1 MENIDNMLEYL
12 YPTFVYF
19 LSFVTLFL
27 WLYVKKYSLVPLYI
41 VGIWCVSS
49 FFAILFQLAYD
60 VKYEKLS
67 ILPYVFLFICFCI
80 SLFPIVKCQKRM
92 ENTIPCMTFSLFDKI
107 IWVFVLL
114 SLIPFYENMRYVISS
129 YGAIDTSG
137 LADMYNDKMYGDGI
151 KVTWLSSLGMIGN
164 SLDGIFIQLLVFIP
178 FYFLTREKINKYLL
192 LFSFLPVL
200 NHVLFQLA
208 SSGRGFATQ
217 FLLDAVFLI
226 LLFRK
231 QIPSTRLKKL
241 KIVSLVV
248 IPCFFLLLSILTLA
262 RGNSS
267 NKGVETSITVGYY
280 VAKSHLDFNES
291 LWTIRKHTE
300 GDNSFGFVKNL
311 IGLDVP
317 VDKNSYWNYSKTG
330 IIPSLFYTYIGD
342 WYMDF
347 GAIITIILFIIWSF
361 VSLKIFTRV
370 KTSATLLPFFMYFVF
385 CEILIN
391 GWSMNIF
398 KTSGSFRNLLFSI
411 FLLIIIQK
419 LSKKGNICVRKTE
432 KQG

>member
-1 MENIDNMLEYL
+1 MLEYL
-12 YPTFVYF
+12 YPTFIYF
-19 LSFVTLFL
+19 LAFVALFG
-27 WLYVKKYSLVPLYI
+27 WLYVKKYSSVPLYI

-49 FFAILFQLAYD
+49 FFAILFQLAFD

-92 ENTIPCMTFSLFDKI
+92 ENALPCVTFGLFDKI
-107 IWVFVLL
+107 IWVFILL
-114 SLIPFYENMRYVISS
+114 SLIPFYENLRYVISS

-164 SLDGIFIQLLVFIP
+164 SLDGVFIQLLVFIP
-178 FYFLTREKINKYLL
+178 FYFLTRKKINKYLL

-200 NHVLFQLA
+200 NHFLFQLA

-217 FLLDAVFLI
+217 FFLDAVFLI

-231 QIPSTRLKKL
+231 QIPSTRFKKL
-241 KIVSLVV
+241 KLVSLVV

-291 LWTIRKHTE
+291 LWNIRKHTE
-300 GDNSFGFVKNL
+300 GDNSFGFVKDL

-317 VDKNSYWNYSKTG
+317 KDKNAYWNYSKTG

-347 GAIITIILFIIWSF
+347 GPLITIVLFLIWSF
-361 VSLKIFTRV
+361 VFLKIFVRT
-370 KTSATLLPFFMYFVF
+370 KGSESLLPFFLYFIY
-385 CEILIN
+385 CQILIN
-391 GWSMNIF
+391 GWTINIF
-398 KTSGSFRNLLFSI
+398 KTSGSFRNLLLSI
-411 FLLIIIQK
+411 FLLFIIQK

>member
-1 MENIDNMLEYL
+1 MEN
-12 YPTFVYF
+12 
-19 LSFVTLFL
+19 
-27 WLYVKKYSLVPLYI
+27 
-41 VGIWCVSS
+41 
-49 FFAILFQLAYD
+49 A
-60 VKYEKLS
+60 
-67 ILPYVFLFICFCI
+67 
-80 SLFPIVKCQKRM
+80 
-92 ENTIPCMTFSLFDKI
+92 IPCVTFGLFDKI
-107 IWVFVLL
+107 IWVFILL
-114 SLIPFYENMRYVISS
+114 SLIPFYENLRYVISS

-178 FYFLTREKINKYLL
+178 FYFLTRKKINKYLL
-192 LFSFLPVL
+192 MFSFLPVL

-217 FLLDAVFLI
+217 FFLDALFLI

-231 QIPSTRLKKL
+231 QIPSTRFKKL
-241 KIVSLVV
+241 KLVSLVV

-291 LWTIRKHTE
+291 LWNIRKHTE
-300 GDNSFGFVKNL
+300 GDNSFGFVKDL

-317 VDKNSYWNYSKTG
+317 KDKNAYWNYSKTG

-347 GAIITIILFIIWSF
+347 GPFFTIVLLLIWSF
-361 VSLKIFTRV
+361 VFSIIFLREKRTA
-370 KTSATLLPFFMYFVF
+370 SLLPFFLYFVF

-391 GWSMNIF
+391 GWTINIF

>member
-1 MENIDNMLEYL
+1 MLEYL
-12 YPTFVYF
+12 YPTFIYF
-19 LSFVTLFL
+19 LAFVALFWL
-27 WLYVKKYSLVPLYI
+27 LYVKKFSLVPLYI

-49 FFAILFQLAYD
+49 FFAILFQLAFD

-92 ENTIPCMTFSLFDKI
+92 ENAIPCVTFGLFDKI
-107 IWVFVLL
+107 IWVFILL
-114 SLIPFYENMRYVISS
+114 SLIPFYENLRYVISS

-164 SLDGIFIQLLVFIP
+164 SLDGVFIQLLVFIP
-178 FYFLTREKINKYLL
+178 FYFLTRKKINKYLL

-217 FLLDAVFLI
+217 FFLDAVFLI

-231 QIPSTRLKKL
+231 QIPSTRFKKL
-241 KIVSLVV
+241 KLVSLVV

-291 LWTIRKHTE
+291 LWNIREHTE
-300 GDNSFGFVKNL
+300 GDNSFGFVKDL

-317 VDKNSYWNYSKTG
+317 KDKNAYWNYSKTG

-347 GAIITIILFIIWSF
+347 GPFFTIVLLLIWSF
-361 VSLKIFTRV
+361 VFSIIFIREKRTA
-370 KTSATLLPFFMYFVF
+370 SLLPFFLYFVF

-391 GWSMNIF
+391 GWTINIF
-398 KTSGSFRNLLFSI
+398 KTSGSFRNLLLSI
-411 FLLIIIQK
+411 VLLFIIQK

>member
-12 YPTFVYF
+12 YPTFIYF
-19 LSFVTLFL
+19 LAFVALFWL
-27 WLYVKKYSLVPLYI
+27 LYVKKFSLVPLYI

-49 FFAILFQLAYD
+49 FFAILFQLAFD

-92 ENTIPCMTFSLFDKI
+92 ENAIPCVTFGLFDKI
-107 IWVFVLL
+107 IWVFILL
-114 SLIPFYENMRYVISS
+114 SLIPFYENLRYVISS

-164 SLDGIFIQLLVFIP
+164 SLDGVFIQLLVFIP
-178 FYFLTREKINKYLL
+178 FYFLTRKKINKYLL

-217 FLLDAVFLI
+217 FFLDAVFLI

-231 QIPSTRLKKL
+231 QIPSTRFKKL
-241 KIVSLVV
+241 KLVSLVV

-291 LWTIRKHTE
+291 LWNIREHTE
-300 GDNSFGFVKNL
+300 GDNSFGFVKDL

-317 VDKNSYWNYSKTG
+317 KDKNAYWNYSKTG

-347 GAIITIILFIIWSF
+347 GPFFTIVLLLIWSF
-361 VSLKIFTRV
+361 VFSIIFIREKRTA
-370 KTSATLLPFFMYFVF
+370 SLLPFFLYFVF

-391 GWSMNIF
+391 GWTINIF
-398 KTSGSFRNLLFSI
+398 KTSGSFRNLLLSI
-411 FLLIIIQK
+411 VLLFIIQK

>member
-1 MENIDNMLEYL
+1 MFEYL
-12 YPTFVYF
+12 YPTLLYF
-19 LSFVTLFL
+19 CAFL
-27 WLYVKKYSLVPLYI
+27 ALLGWLYVKKYSLVSLYI

-49 FFAILFQLAYD
+49 FFAILFQYAFD
-60 VKYEKLS
+60 VKYEKIS
-67 ILPYVFLFICFCI
+67 ILPYAFLFICFCI
-80 SLFPIVKCQKRM
+80 SFLPIVKCHKKM
-92 ENTIPCMTFSLFDKI
+92 EDSTPCVLSGFLDKL
-107 IWVFVLL
+107 IWIFIFA
-114 SLIPFYENMRYVISS
+114 SIIPFFENLRYVISS

-137 LADMYNDKMYGDGI
+137 LADAYDDKMYGDGL

-164 SLDGIFIQLLVFIP
+164 SLDGAFIQLLVFIP
-178 FYFLTREKINKYLL
+178 FYFLTRKKINKYLL
-192 LFSFLPVL
+192 SFSFLPVL
-200 NHVLFQLA
+200 NHVLFQFA
-208 SSGRGFATQ
+208 ASGRAFVTQ
-217 FLLDAVFLI
+217 FILNAIFLI

-231 QIPSTRLKKL
+231 QIPIARLKKL
-241 KIVSLVV
+241 RQVLLVV
-248 IPCFFLLLSILTLA
+248 IPCFFVLLSILTLA

-267 NKGVETSITVGYY
+267 NKGEDTSITVGFY

-291 LWTIRKHTE
+291 LWNIRKHTE
-300 GDNSFGFVKNL
+300 GDNSFGFVKDL

-317 VDKNSYWNYSKTG
+317 KDKNAYWNYSKTG

-347 GAIITIILFIIWSF
+347 GPLITIVLFLIWSF
-361 VSLKIFTRV
+361 VFLKIFVRT
-370 KTSATLLPFFMYFVF
+370 KGSESQSLLPFFLYFIY
-385 CEILIN
+385 CQILIN

-398 KTSGSFRNLLFSI
+398 KTSGSFRNLLLSI

>member
-12 YPTFVYF
+12 YPTFLYF
-19 LSFVTLFL
+19 LAFVALFG
-27 WLYVKKYSLVPLYI
+27 WLYIKKYSLVPLYI

-49 FFAILFQLAYD
+49 FFAILFQLAFD

-67 ILPYVFLFICFCI
+67 IFPYVFLFICFCI
-80 SLFPIVKCQKRM
+80 SLFPIVKCQKRI
-92 ENTIPCMTFSLFDKI
+92 ENAIPCVTFGLFDKI
-107 IWVFVLL
+107 IWVFILL
-114 SLIPFYENMRYVISS
+114 SLIPFYENLRYVISS

-164 SLDGIFIQLLVFIP
+164 SLDGVFIQLLVFIP
-178 FYFLTREKINKYLL
+178 FYFLTRKKINKYLL
-192 LFSFLPVL
+192 MFSFLPVL

-217 FLLDAVFLI
+217 FFLDALFLI

-231 QIPSTRLKKL
+231 QIPSTRFKKL
-241 KIVSLVV
+241 KLVSLVV

-291 LWTIRKHTE
+291 LWNIRKHTE
-300 GDNSFGFVKNL
+300 GDNSFGFVKDL

-317 VDKNSYWNYSKTG
+317 KDKNAYWNYSKTG

-347 GAIITIILFIIWSF
+347 GPFFTIVLLLIWSF
-361 VSLKIFTRV
+361 VFSIIFLREKRTA
-370 KTSATLLPFFMYFVF
+370 SLLPFFLYFVF

-391 GWSMNIF
+391 GWTINIF

>member
-12 YPTFVYF
+12 YPTFIYF
-19 LSFVTLFL
+19 LAFVALFWL
-27 WLYVKKYSLVPLYI
+27 LYVKKFSLVPLYI

-49 FFAILFQLAYD
+49 FFAILFQLAFD

-92 ENTIPCMTFSLFDKI
+92 ENAIPCVTFGLFDKI
-107 IWVFVLL
+107 IWVFILL
-114 SLIPFYENMRYVISS
+114 SLIPFYENLRYVISS

-164 SLDGIFIQLLVFIP
+164 SLDGVFIQLLVFIP
-178 FYFLTREKINKYLL
+178 FYFLTRKKINKYLL

-217 FLLDAVFLI
+217 FFLDAVFLI

-231 QIPSTRLKKL
+231 QIPSTRFKKL
-241 KIVSLVV
+241 KLVSLVV

-291 LWTIRKHTE
+291 LWNIRKHTE
-300 GDNSFGFVKNL
+300 GDNSFGFVKDL

-317 VDKNSYWNYSKTG
+317 KDKNAYWNYSKTG

-347 GAIITIILFIIWSF
+347 GPFFTIVLLLIWSF
-361 VSLKIFTRV
+361 VFSIIFIREKRTA
-370 KTSATLLPFFMYFVF
+370 SLLPFFLYFVF

-391 GWSMNIF
+391 GWTINIF
-398 KTSGSFRNLLFSI
+398 KTSGSFRNLLLSI
-411 FLLIIIQK
+411 VLLFIIQK

>member
-80 SLFPIVKCQKRM
+80 SLFQIVKCQKRM

-241 KIVSLVV
+241 KLVSLVV

>member
-241 KIVSLVV
+241 KLVSLVV

-317 VDKNSYWNYSKTG
+317 KDKNAYWNYSKTG

>member
-1 MENIDNMLEYL
+1 MLEYL
-12 YPTFVYF
+12 YPTFIYF
-19 LSFVTLFL
+19 LAFVALFG
-27 WLYVKKYSLVPLYI
+27 WLYVKKYSSVPLYI

-49 FFAILFQLAYD
+49 FFAILFQLAFD

-92 ENTIPCMTFSLFDKI
+92 ENSLPCVTFGLFDKI
-107 IWVFVLL
+107 IWVFILL
-114 SLIPFYENMRYVISS
+114 SLIPFYENLRYVISS

-164 SLDGIFIQLLVFIP
+164 SLDGVFIQLLVFIP
-178 FYFLTREKINKYLL
+178 FYFLTRKKINKYLL

-217 FLLDAVFLI
+217 FFLDAVFLI

-231 QIPSTRLKKL
+231 QIPSTRFKKL
-241 KIVSLVV
+241 KLVSLVV

-291 LWTIRKHTE
+291 LWNIRKHTE
-300 GDNSFGFVKNL
+300 GDNSFGFVKDL

-317 VDKNSYWNYSKTG
+317 KDKNAYWNYSKTG

-347 GAIITIILFIIWSF
+347 GPLITIVLFLIWSF
-361 VSLKIFTRV
+361 VFLKIFVRT
-370 KTSATLLPFFMYFVF
+370 KGSESLLP
-385 CEILIN
+385 IP
-391 GWSMNIF
+391 
-398 KTSGSFRNLLFSI
+398 R
-411 FLLIIIQK
+411 
-419 LSKKGNICVRKTE
+419 
-432 KQG
+432 

>member
-1 MENIDNMLEYL
+1 MENIDNMFEYL
-12 YPTFVYF
+12 YPTFLYF
-19 LSFVTLFL
+19 VAFVALFS

-49 FFAILFQLAYD
+49 FFAILFQLAFD
-60 VKYEKLS
+60 VKYERLS

-80 SLFPIVKCQKRM
+80 SLIPIVKCQKGM
-92 ENTIPCMTFSLFDKI
+92 ENAIPCMDFGFLDKI
-107 IWVFVLL
+107 ILVFILL
-114 SLIPFYENMRYVISS
+114 SLIPFYENLRYVISS
-129 YGAIDTSG
+129 YGAADTSG
-137 LADMYNDKMYGDGI
+137 LADMYNDKMYGDGL
-151 KVTWLSSLGMIGN
+151 KVTWLSPLGMIGN

-178 FYFLTREKINKYLL
+178 FYFLTREKISKYFL

-217 FLLDAVFLI
+217 LFLDAVFLI

-231 QIPSTRLKKL
+231 QIPSARFKKL
-241 KIVSLVV
+241 KLVSLVV
-248 IPCFFLLLSILTLA
+248 IPCFILFLSILTLA

-267 NKGVETSITVGYY
+267 NKGVETSITIGYY

-291 LWTIRKHTE
+291 LWNIRKNTE
-300 GDNSFGFVKNL
+300 GDNSFGFVKDL

-317 VDKNSYWNYSKTG
+317 KDKNAYWDYSKTG

-347 GAIITIILFIIWSF
+347 GPVYTIVLILIWSF
-361 VSLKIFTRV
+361 AFLKIFVRI
-370 KTSATLLPFFMYFVF
+370 KKYASLLPFFLYFVF

-391 GWSMNIF
+391 GWTINIF
-398 KTSGSFRNLLFSI
+398 KTSGSFRNLLLSI

-419 LSKKGNICVRKTE
+419 LSKKGDICVRKTE

>member
-1 MENIDNMLEYL
+1 MLEYL
-12 YPTFVYF
+12 YPTFIYF
-19 LSFVTLFL
+19 LAFVALFG
-27 WLYVKKYSLVPLYI
+27 WLYVKKYSSVPLYI

-49 FFAILFQLAYD
+49 FFAILFQLAFD

-92 ENTIPCMTFSLFDKI
+92 ENSLPCVTFGLFDKI
-107 IWVFVLL
+107 IWVFILL
-114 SLIPFYENMRYVISS
+114 SLIPFYENLRYVISS

-137 LADMYNDKMYGDGI
+137 LADMYNGKMYGDGI

-164 SLDGIFIQLLVFIP
+164 SLDGVFIQLLVFIP
-178 FYFLTREKINKYLL
+178 FYFLTRKKINKYLL

-217 FLLDAVFLI
+217 FFLDAVFLI

-231 QIPSTRLKKL
+231 QIPSTRFKKL
-241 KIVSLVV
+241 KLVSLVV

-291 LWTIRKHTE
+291 LWNIRKHTE
-300 GDNSFGFVKNL
+300 GDNSFGFVKDL

-317 VDKNSYWNYSKTG
+317 KDKNAYWNYSKTG

-347 GAIITIILFIIWSF
+347 GPLITIVLFLIWSF
-361 VSLKIFTRV
+361 VFLKIFVRT
-370 KTSATLLPFFMYFVF
+370 KGSESLLPFFLYFIY
-385 CEILIN
+385 CQILIN
-391 GWSMNIF
+391 GWTINIF
-398 KTSGSFRNLLFSI
+398 KTSGSFRNLLLSI
-411 FLLIIIQK
+411 FLLFIIQK

>member
-1 MENIDNMLEYL
+1 MLEYL
-12 YPTFVYF
+12 YPTFIYF
-19 LSFVTLFL
+19 LAFVALFG
-27 WLYVKKYSLVPLYI
+27 WLYVKKYSSVPLYI

-49 FFAILFQLAYD
+49 FFAILFQLAFD

-92 ENTIPCMTFSLFDKI
+92 ENAIPSVTFGLFDKI
-107 IWVFVLL
+107 IWVFILL
-114 SLIPFYENMRYVISS
+114 SLIPFYENLRYVISS

-164 SLDGIFIQLLVFIP
+164 SLDGVFIQLLVFIP
-178 FYFLTREKINKYLL
+178 FYFLTRKKINKYLL

-217 FLLDAVFLI
+217 FFLDAVFLI

-231 QIPSTRLKKL
+231 QIPSTRFKKL
-241 KIVSLVV
+241 KLVSLVV

-291 LWTIRKHTE
+291 LWNIRKHTE
-300 GDNSFGFVKNL
+300 GDNSFGFVKDL

-317 VDKNSYWNYSKTG
+317 KDKNAYWNYSKTG

-347 GAIITIILFIIWSF
+347 GPFFTIVLLLIWSF
-361 VSLKIFTRV
+361 VFSIIFIREKRTA
-370 KTSATLLPFFMYFVF
+370 SLLPFFLYFVF

-391 GWSMNIF
+391 GWTINIF
-398 KTSGSFRNLLFSI
+398 KTSGSFRNLLLSI
-411 FLLIIIQK
+411 FLLFIIQK

>member
-1 MENIDNMLEYL
+1 MLEYL
-12 YPTFVYF
+12 YPTFIYF
-19 LSFVTLFL
+19 LAFVALFG
-27 WLYVKKYSLVPLYI
+27 WLYVKKYSSVPLYI

-49 FFAILFQLAYD
+49 FFAILFQLAFD

-92 ENTIPCMTFSLFDKI
+92 ENAIPCVTFGLFDKI
-107 IWVFVLL
+107 IWVFILL
-114 SLIPFYENMRYVISS
+114 SLIPFYENLRYVISS

-164 SLDGIFIQLLVFIP
+164 SLDGVFIQLLVFIP
-178 FYFLTREKINKYLL
+178 FYFLTRKKINKYLL

-217 FLLDAVFLI
+217 FFLDAVFLI

-231 QIPSTRLKKL
+231 QIPSTRFKKL
-241 KIVSLVV
+241 KLVSLVV

-291 LWTIRKHTE
+291 LWNIRKHTE
-300 GDNSFGFVKNL
+300 GDNSFGFVKDL

-317 VDKNSYWNYSKTG
+317 KDKNAYWNYSKTG

-347 GAIITIILFIIWSF
+347 GPFFTIVLLLIWSF
-361 VSLKIFTRV
+361 VFSIIFIREKRTA
-370 KTSATLLPFFMYFVF
+370 SLLPFFLYFVF

-391 GWSMNIF
+391 GWTINIF
-398 KTSGSFRNLLFSI
+398 KTSGSFRNLLLSI
-411 FLLIIIQK
+411 FLLFIIQK

>member
-1 MENIDNMLEYL
+1 MLEYL

-241 KIVSLVV
+241 KLVSLVV

>member
-241 KIVSLVV
+241 KLVSLVV

>member
-1 MENIDNMLEYL
+1 MFEYL
-12 YPTFVYF
+12 YPTLLYFCAFVA
-19 LSFVTLFL
+19 LFL
-27 WLYVKKYSLVPLYI
+27 WLYVKKYSFVPLYI

-49 FFAILFQLAYD
+49 FFAVLFQFAFD
-60 VKYEKLS
+60 VKYERIS
-67 ILPYVFLFICFCI
+67 ILPYAFLFICFCI
-80 SLFPIVKCQKRM
+80 SILPIVKCHQKM
-92 ENTIPCMTFSLFDKI
+92 EDSIPCVPSGFLDKL
-107 IWVFVLL
+107 IWIFILA
-114 SLIPFYENMRYVISS
+114 SIIPFYENLRYVISS

-137 LADMYNDKMYGDGI
+137 LADAYDDKMYGDGL
-151 KVTWLSSLGMIGN
+151 KVTWLSTLGMIGN
-164 SLDGIFIQLLVFIP
+164 SLDGVFIQLLVFIP
-178 FYFLTREKINKYLL
+178 FYFFTRNKINKYLL
-192 LFSFLPVL
+192 FFSFLPVF
-200 NHVLFQLA
+200 NHILFQFA
-208 SSGRGFATQ
+208 SSGRAFATQ
-217 FLLDAVFLI
+217 FILNAIFLI

-231 QIPSTRLKKL
+231 QIPSARFKRLKL
-241 KIVSLVV
+241 VLLVV
-248 IPCFFLLLSILTLA
+248 IPCFFILLSILTLA

-267 NKGVETSITVGYY
+267 NKGEDTSIVVGFY

-291 LWTIRKHTE
+291 LWDIRKHTE

-317 VDKNSYWNYSKTG
+317 VDKNAYWNYSKTG

-347 GAIITIILFIIWSF
+347 GPFFTIVLLFIWSF

-370 KTSATLLPFFMYFVF
+370 KTSATLLPFFMYFVY
-385 CEILIN
+385 CQILIN

>member
-12 YPTFVYF
+12 YPTFIYF
-19 LSFVTLFL
+19 LAFVALFG
-27 WLYVKKYSLVPLYI
+27 WLYVKKYSSVPLYI

-49 FFAILFQLAYD
+49 FFAILFQLAFD

-92 ENTIPCMTFSLFDKI
+92 ENAIPSVTFGLFDKI
-107 IWVFVLL
+107 IWVFILL
-114 SLIPFYENMRYVISS
+114 SLIPFYENLRYVISS

-164 SLDGIFIQLLVFIP
+164 SLDGVFIQLLVFIP
-178 FYFLTREKINKYLL
+178 FYFLTRKKINKYLL

-217 FLLDAVFLI
+217 FFLDAVFLI

-231 QIPSTRLKKL
+231 QIPSTRFKKL
-241 KIVSLVV
+241 KLVSLVV

-291 LWTIRKHTE
+291 LWNIRKHTE
-300 GDNSFGFVKNL
+300 GDNSFGFVKDL

-317 VDKNSYWNYSKTG
+317 KDKNAYWNYSKTG

-347 GAIITIILFIIWSF
+347 GPFFTIVLLLIWSF
-361 VSLKIFTRV
+361 VFSIIFIREKRTA
-370 KTSATLLPFFMYFVF
+370 SLLPFFLYFVF

-391 GWSMNIF
+391 GWTINIF
-398 KTSGSFRNLLFSI
+398 KTSGSFRNLLLSI
-411 FLLIIIQK
+411 FLLFIIQK

>member
-1 MENIDNMLEYL
+1 MLEYL

-241 KIVSLVV
+241 KLVSLVV

-317 VDKNSYWNYSKTG
+317 KDKNAYWNYSKTG